1 MSPNNS
7 VQMSNIA
14 YFSMTEIFTFNYYY
28 NCFELLNWRQ
38 HTYFKSIQV
47 FNTHQ
52 KVMKTHRGSPEH
64 ELQGPARSGNPPC
77 RWCKRNF
84 WSDSEPFLDVFSS
97 KLEGKWS
104 LPLAACRLPRWLYLQ
119 TADTPT
125 NTPYLPRLLACLPRA
140 KKPLKPLNRCSFKL
154 HYIAQMHVTLH
165 YKTKQ
170 WKKLP
175 TLFDVL

>member
-104 LPLAACRLPRWLYLQ
+104 LPLAALAL
-119 TADTPT
+119 PT
-125 NTPYLPRLLACLPRA
+125 NSRHTHKHTLLAALACLLATRQ
-140 KKPLKPLNRCSFKL
+140 KTVKTVKYML
-154 HYIAQMHVTLH
+154 IQTTL
-165 YKTKQ
+165 YSSNARYS
-170 WKKLP
+170 
-175 TLFDVL
+175 TL